1 MASFRK
7 NQTLNKFQTLI
18 GEIYAL
24 TDDRT
29 YSLWD
34 LLTQQQRFT
43 MRALKGIRKG
53 NKKKLIKNLMISL
66 SWLMAIANRFHIT
79 IEDEV
84 WRRFPMCC
92 SYCGKKPCECK
103 QTKLSRRKK
112 IRIKKFIKPRSL
124 SGMQRIFNEIYPS
137 KSRTLADAGVHWA
150 EEMGE
155 VSEAIHNYLGQHFEK
170 QFDGIKHELA
180 DCTSCIFGVA
190 NSADINIAIELEK
203 MFYKNC
209 HVCHEAPCICT
220 FTTVSQLRT

>member
-1 MASFRK
+1 MANNSYLATTLLILSLEVKNHISKVFNSRYTEFIGTSQYFLILGSDGYLYRVNMASFRK

-66 SWLMAIANRFHIT
+66 SWLMAIANRFHIK

-84 WRRFPMCC
+84 
-92 SYCGKKPCECK
+92 
-103 QTKLSRRKK
+103 
-112 IRIKKFIKPRSL
+112 
-124 SGMQRIFNEIYPS
+124 
-137 KSRTLADAGVHWA
+137 
-150 EEMGE
+150 
-155 VSEAIHNYLGQHFEK
+155 
-170 QFDGIKHELA
+170 
-180 DCTSCIFGVA
+180 
-190 NSADINIAIELEK
+190 
-203 MFYKNC
+203 
-209 HVCHEAPCICT
+209 
-220 FTTVSQLRT
+220 